1 LTAVLVTGCAGFA
14 GSHLVDLLTESG
26 VAVTGWR
33 RHDVDL
39 LDARAVTEAAAALRP
54 SAVFHCAGSAHVGR
68 SWDDA
73 RETLATNVL
82 GTHHLLKGLRL
93 AGVSARVLVPGSSY
107 VYRQSDRALRE
118 SDPIGPASPYAL
130 SKLAQEMLGAR
141 GITEDGQ
148 QVFLTR
154 SFNHIGARQ
163 NPSFAASGFA
173 EQVALIE
180 AGRREPV
187 IEVGNLDASRDF
199 TDVRDTVRA
208 YRDIVER
215 GRPGVV
221 YNVCS
226 GKAYKIRDVL
236 DRLIAQSR
244 VSVQVRVNPA
254 RCRPNDTPL
263 LLGDPSRLKHDVGWE
278 PSIELDQTLRD
289 LLDYWRKEVE

>member
-1 LTAVLVTGCAGFA
+1 LIAQ
-14 GSHLVDLLTESG
+14 
-26 VAVTGWR
+26 
-33 RHDVDL
+33 
-39 LDARAVTEAAAALRP
+39 EAQYRDWMLAALMGDTAAYRMLL
-54 SAVFHCAGSAHVGR
+54 SGLTRHLRSYFARRLDGGAAEDAVWYAPGNDPLVITVGCLDENQTVA
-68 SWDDA
+68 SSDDS
-73 RETLATNVL
+73 LC
-82 GTHHLLKGLRL
+82 
-93 AGVSARVLVPGSSY
+93 PISS
-107 VYRQSDRALRE
+107 
-118 SDPIGPASPYAL
+118 
-130 SKLAQEMLGAR
+130 R

-163 NPSFAASGFA
+163 DPSFAASGFA
-173 EQVALIE
+173 KQVALIE
-180 AGRREPV
+180 AGKVAPV

-236 DRLIAQSR
+236 DRLIALSR
-244 VSVQVRVNPA
+244 VSVQVRVDPA
-254 RCRPNDTPL
+254 RFRPNDTPL
-263 LLGDPSRLKHDVGWE
+263 LVGDPGRLKHDVGWE
-278 PSIELDQTLRD
+278 PSIELDQTLCD